1 MTEFEDIERRLR
13 RQRPELSALE
23 LDEVKTRVRRHA
35 DRTQGKGQSM
45 KSRFAIML
53 MLVAGM
59 LVGTTGAGLA
69 VQGSSG
75 NGNAASSQYP
85 DDDPPGGVLGDEEEA
100 GDEGAGDGGD
110 VAGDEETS
118 QPDRQV
124 AAGVQ
129 GGGSELP
136 FTGLAAIPIIILGVA
151 MTASGVVLRR
161 RASHSDES

>member
-13 RQRPELSALE
+13 EQRPELSAME

-35 DRTQGKGQSM
+35 DRTQGKGQPM

-53 MLVAGM
+53 MLVAGI

-75 NGNAASSQYP
+75 NGNAAVSQYP
-85 DDDPPGGVLGDEEEA
+85 DDQPPGGVLGEE
-100 GDEGAGDGGD
+100 DEGDDGAAGD
-110 VAGDEETS
+110 VAGEDTS

-129 GGGSELP
+129 GGGGELP

-161 RASHSDES
+161 RATRSDQS

>member
-1 MTEFEDIERRLR
+1 MTEFEDIERLLR
-13 RQRPELSALE
+13 KQRPELSAME

-35 DRTQGKGQSM
+35 DRPTGKGQSM

-75 NGNAASSQYP
+75 NGNAAVSQYP
-85 DDDPPGGVLGDEEEA
+85 DDTPPGGVLGEED
-100 GDEGAGDGGD
+100 GDDDGVAGD
-110 VAGDEETS
+110 VAGDEVTS

-129 GGGSELP
+129 GGDGGGELP

-161 RASHSDES
+161 RATRSDQS